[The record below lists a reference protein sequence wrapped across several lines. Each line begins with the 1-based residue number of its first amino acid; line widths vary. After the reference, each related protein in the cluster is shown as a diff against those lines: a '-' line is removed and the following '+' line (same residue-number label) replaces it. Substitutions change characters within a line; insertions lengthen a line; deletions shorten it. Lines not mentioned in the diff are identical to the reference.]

1 MTSIDRRMLLT
12 RGAIG
17 SAALT
22 LTGGAALASVG
33 EDAEVIRLGNGC
45 LGHIAEV
52 ARLAKPKKAAYR
64 KVWAAVKRQP
74 RWRVTGIWQNPLNLV
89 WHARACDLNQK
100 VENRIFPLSAKTE
113 KAAEQEALEL
123 DRQMERD
130 FRARFDTASK
140 RHGRGRAYDAWCAEL
155 GKLDCAVKA
164 LSEAHAITPVGFRV
178 KVAVI
183 VAAEDAFRDDIEELW
198 RIEDLRD
205 SLLADLS

>member
-1 MTSIDRRMLLT
+1 M
-12 RGAIG
+12 
-17 SAALT
+17 
-22 LTGGAALASVG
+22 
-33 EDAEVIRLGNGC
+33 RLKS
-45 LGHIAEV
+45 E
-52 ARLAKPKKAAYR
+52 
-64 KVWAAVKRQP
+64 
-74 RWRVTGIWQNPLNLV
+74 
-89 WHARACDLNQK
+89 

-140 RHGRGRAYDAWCAEL
+140 RHGRGRAHDAWCAEL